1 MIKPKG
7 PQALLD
13 PNQIDA
19 TQKLA
24 DLAARSEKERKR
36 FYARQPKAA
45 KDVLAS
51 VIAKR
56 GYAASKSATALQ
68 NAWRQVAQGVL
79 AEEALAKMTQAKGL
93 MRGKL
98 EVLVANHVVMQEINF
113 HRPALLAAIQEA
125 QPDARISDLRFKVG
139 RLQ

>member
-1 MIKPKG
+1 MTQPTG
-7 PQALLD
+7 TQALLD
-13 PNQIDA
+13 PNP
-19 TQKLA
+19 TEVPQKLA
-24 DLAARSEKERKR
+24 DLAARSERERKR

-56 GYAASKSATALQ
+56 GYAASKGAGALQ
-68 NAWRQVAQGVL
+68 AAWQGVAKQVL
-79 AEEALAKMTQAKGL
+79 AEEALAKMTRAKGL

-113 HRPALLAAIQEA
+113 HRPTLLAAIQEA

-139 RLQ
+139 RLT